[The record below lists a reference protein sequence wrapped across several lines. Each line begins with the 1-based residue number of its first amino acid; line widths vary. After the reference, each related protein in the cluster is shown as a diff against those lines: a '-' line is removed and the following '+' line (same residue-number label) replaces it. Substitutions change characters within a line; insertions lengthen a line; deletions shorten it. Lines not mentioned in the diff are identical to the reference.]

1 MVRRNIKEKDCSLRL
16 LLIACRLRQIHFKES
31 KGGFKM
37 DNKILITVYGAD
49 QICASCV
56 GAPGSKDTY
65 EWLQAA
71 IGRKYVDDH
80 IQYEYIDIDHEQEDE
95 KHQQFID
102 KIFEED
108 LFYPIVFVNDEMV
121 AEGIPRLK
129 TIYKKLDQYHVPAP
143 E

>member
-1 MVRRNIKEKDCSLRL
+1 M
-16 LLIACRLRQIHFKES
+16 
-31 KGGFKM
+31 
-37 DNKILITVYGAD
+37 ITIYGAE

-71 IGRKYVDDH
+71 IARKYEDNV
-80 IQYEYIDIDHEQEDE
+80 IEYEYIDINKPQQDE
-95 KHQQFID
+95 KHQNFIER
-102 KIFEED
+102 IFDED

-129 TIYKKLDQYHVPAP
+129 TIYEALDNRNVKLLNDAK
-143 E
+143 

>member
-1 MVRRNIKEKDCSLRL
+1 MGTKKVT
-16 LLIACRLRQIHFKES
+16 
-31 KGGFKM
+31 
-37 DNKILITVYGAD
+37 ITIYGAE

-71 IGRKYVDDH
+71 IGRKYIDDP
-80 IQYEYIDIDHEQEDE
+80 IAYEYIDINQPQEEE
-95 KHQQFID
+95 KHQQFVKRIM
-102 KIFEED
+102 EED

-129 TIYKKLDQYHVPAP
+129 TIYQSLDKYGIQLQAYRIQ

>member
-1 MVRRNIKEKDCSLRL
+1 MSNQSIK
-16 LLIACRLRQIHFKES
+16 
-31 KGGFKM
+31 
-37 DNKILITVYGAD
+37 ITVYGRE

-71 IGRKYVDDH
+71 IGRKYSNDG
-80 IQYEYIDIDHEQEDE
+80 IEYSYIDIDQPASTKVDE
-95 KHQQFID
+95 EFIT

-108 LFYPIVFVNDEMV
+108 MFYPIVFVNNELV

-129 TIYKKLDQYHVPAP
+129 TIYQELEKHGVTA
-143 E
+143 

>member
-1 MVRRNIKEKDCSLRL
+1 METKKVI
-16 LLIACRLRQIHFKES
+16 
-31 KGGFKM
+31 
-37 DNKILITVYGAD
+37 ITIYGSE

-71 IGRKYVDDH
+71 IGRKYIDAP
-80 IQYEYIDIDHEQEDE
+80 IAYEYIDINQPPDVE
-95 KHQQFID
+95 KHQKFVEQI
-102 KIFEED
+102 IEED

-129 TIYKKLDQYHVPAP
+129 TIYSSLDKHGIQLQS
-143 E
+143 

>member
-1 MVRRNIKEKDCSLRL
+1 VDKKIK
-16 LLIACRLRQIHFKES
+16 
-31 KGGFKM
+31 
-37 DNKILITVYGAD
+37 ITVYGAD

-71 IGRKYVDDH
+71 IGRKYVADH
-80 IQYEYIDIDHEQEDE
+80 INYEYIDIDSPPEEE
-95 KHQQFID
+95 KHQDFVKQ
-102 KIFEED
+102 IFDED

-129 TIYKKLDQYHVPAP
+129 TIYNELDQHNV
-143 E
+143 ELQK

>member
-1 MVRRNIKEKDCSLRL
+1 MD
-16 LLIACRLRQIHFKES
+16 S
-31 KGGFKM
+31 KVM
-37 DNKILITVYGAD
+37 ITVYGAE

-71 IGRKYVDDH
+71 IARKYEDNV
-80 IQYEYIDIDHEQEDE
+80 IEYEYIDINKPQQDE
-95 KHQQFID
+95 KHQNFIER
-102 KIFEED
+102 IFDED

-129 TIYKKLDQYHVPAP
+129 TIYEALDNRNVKLLNEAK
-143 E
+143 

>member
-1 MVRRNIKEKDCSLRL
+1 MEK
-16 LLIACRLRQIHFKES
+16 
-31 KGGFKM
+31 
-37 DNKILITVYGAD
+37 NILITVYGSE

-71 IGRKYVDDH
+71 IGRKYMADT
-80 IQYEYIDIDHEQEDE
+80 ISYKYIDIDHPPEIE
-95 KHQQFID
+95 KHQQFVERILD
-102 KIFEED
+102 DE

-129 TIYKKLDQYHVPAP
+129 IIYKELDKYGVALQS
-143 E
+143 

>member
-1 MVRRNIKEKDCSLRL
+1 MGTKKVT
-16 LLIACRLRQIHFKES
+16 
-31 KGGFKM
+31 
-37 DNKILITVYGAD
+37 ITIYGAE

-71 IGRKYVDDH
+71 IGRKYIDDP
-80 IQYEYIDIDHEQEDE
+80 IAYEYIDIDQPQKVERH
-95 KHQQFID
+95 KQFVKQI
-102 KIFEED
+102 IEEG

-129 TIYKKLDQYHVPAP
+129 TIYQSLDKYDIQLQA
-143 E
+143 